1 MSIRQFHDFESAGKA
16 TLAFLRDRLG
26 FGLWMV
32 TRTEGKDWIV
42 LQSEDHGYGVEA
54 GHVFQWADSFCS
66 EMIKGNG
73 PRIAPDSDD
82 VPAYVAAPIG
92 RQVPI
97 RAYIGVPL
105 LSASGDLFGT
115 LCAIDPERQPDAIVA
130 EQKLIE
136 LLATLLSTILSAELR
151 TVEEHRRSER
161 LAVEALADPMTL
173 LSNRRAWDQLMAN
186 EEERCRRYGHPA
198 AVFAIDLDDLKRVN
212 DTGGHPAGDA
222 LICLAAKTLRE
233 IAREVDVV
241 ARLGGDEFG
250 LLAVECDS
258 AGADLLL
265 HRMRDAFTR
274 RNVRA
279 SVGYSMRTP
288 GTGLT
293 GAWQTADTN
302 MYAAKQAKKNP
313 LPGTE

>member
-1 MSIRQFHDFESAGKA
+1 
-16 TLAFLRDRLG
+16 
-26 FGLWMV
+26 
-32 TRTEGKDWIV
+32 
-42 LQSEDHGYGVEA
+42 
-54 GHVFQWADSFCS
+54 
-66 EMIKGNG
+66 
-73 PRIAPDSDD
+73 
-82 VPAYVAAPIG
+82 
-92 RQVPI
+92 
-97 RAYIGVPL
+97 
-105 LSASGDLFGT
+105 
-115 LCAIDPERQPDAIVA
+115 
-130 EQKLIE
+130 
-136 LLATLLSTILSAELR
+136 
-151 TVEEHRRSER
+151 
-161 LAVEALADPMTL
+161 
-173 LSNRRAWDQLMAN
+173 
-186 EEERCRRYGHPA
+186 
-198 AVFAIDLDDLKRVN
+198 
-212 DTGGHPAGDA
+212 AGDA